1 MFNGQWPLTN
11 YKTKQ
16 LQIFLEAYYFM
27 FHFISQ
33 VIDHEINQDS
43 CLNKIYY
50 DLYYIIQF

>member
-1 MFNGQWPLTN
+1 MFNGQWPLIN